1 MLLVAGLVAGAR
13 EDGQARIFGESGISF
28 AEFAEQKHGTFAGFD
43 ELGVTAIG
51 AQAGAFDL
59 WNI

>member
-1 MLLVAGLVAGAR
+1 MLVAGLVARAS

-28 AEFAEQKHGTFAGFD
+28 AEFAEQEDRTFAGFD
-43 ELGVTAIG
+43 GLGVTAIG
-51 AQAGAFDL
+51 AQASAFDL